1 MGPQTKMWLLVVLMF
16 GILYGVIT
24 AIGTWMGA
32 GSAST
37 YSVNYASAM
46 VTDADNGA
54 GESYRGTMI
63 DAHSHITGP
72 NIDVDIDMD
81 YVFSF
86 LDQANISKV
95 LLFGPPAPL
104 QNVYRKYPDRVIPFL
119 SFLILDPS
127 TGKLIISDE
136 RLEQLERLLKSGVF
150 QGIGE
155 ITLRHKG
162 HGIHHPADDPLMLKL
177 YDLAAQ
183 YSVPVN
189 VHVDFE
195 YSDELERALEHN
207 RKATIIWAH
216 WGATGTPAGVVQ
228 ADPPLIRRMM
238 DKHPNLFADLSISNP
253 YTLGASAPTQEE
265 LFTNPDSS
273 IKQEWK
279 QLFEDYS
286 DRLMWGLDM
295 VISSEGGYER
305 VELTVKVTD
314 YYRSLLYQLSPE
326 AAENIAY
333 KTIER
338 ILPAPAE

>member
-1 MGPQTKMWLLVVLMF
+1 MKWNYLVTIVVTLL
-16 GILYGVIT
+16 ILSSC
-24 AIGTWMGA
+24 ARP
-32 GSAST
+32 SAPAPSPT
-37 YSVNYASAM
+37 LPEIPG
-46 VTDADNGA
+46 ADNGA
-54 GESYRGTMI
+54 GESDRDTMI
-63 DAHSHITGP
+63 DAHSHIAGP

-119 SFLILDPS
+119 SPFPIDSS

-136 RLEQLERLLKSGVF
+136 HLEWVEELLKSGVF
-150 QGIGE
+150 KGIGE
-155 ITLRHKG
+155 IVLRHKA

-216 WGATGTPAGVVQ
+216 CGATGTPSGIVH

-238 DKHPNLFADLSISNP
+238 DKHLNLFADLSLSNP

-265 LFTNPDSS
+265 LFTNPDGS

-295 VISSEGGYER
+295 AISSERYER

-333 KTIER
+333 KTIQR
-338 ILPAPAE
+338 ILQASAE